1 MGLFNKKQ
9 MDVLTEK
16 TERLESLTK
25 KADSA
30 VSIVKSTINGLKNTN
45 AEIEQTTREIDEYCA
60 NLTAVRDQLNENYRH
75 NTAVIANFSK
85 LLDVDEE

>member
-30 VSIVKSTINGLKNTN
+30 VSLVKSTINGLQDTN

-60 NLTAVRDQLNENYRH
+60 SLTTVRDQLNKNYRH
-75 NTAVIANFSK
+75 NTAIIANFSK
-85 LLDVDEE
+85 LLDVGEE

>member
-25 KADSA
+25 KADNA
-30 VSIVKSTINGLKNTN
+30 VSLVKNTINGLEKTN
-45 AEIEQTTREIDEYCA
+45 EEIEQTTREIDEYCA
-60 NLTAVRDQLNENYRH
+60 NLTTVRDQLNENHRH
-75 NTAVIANFSK
+75 NKAIIANFSK
-85 LLDVDEE
+85 LLDVNEE

>member
-25 KADSA
+25 KADNA
-30 VSIVKSTINGLKNTN
+30 VSIVNSTINGLKNTN

-60 NLTAVRDQLNENYRH
+60 NLTTVRDQLNEKHRH
-75 NTAVIANFSK
+75 NTAIIANFSK
-85 LLDVDEE
+85 LLDVGEE